1 MNVTFS
7 LALWNSPVILKQL
20 LKRQGAA
27 RTSLITR
34 GAACVCQLVPFIPMR
49 IITGKLKG
57 RIIPF
62 DVRKHGDARV
72 TPARIKEAAFNIL
85 GARLDHIHFLDL
97 FSCSGQIG
105 LEAYSRGARVLLN
118 EPDRRRH
125 GFISRLL
132 KDWGG
137 ERQVRLTN
145 QPVERLLPLLES
157 EQQAFDVIYADP
169 PYHLMHDDVPFALA
183 MPTRLGGS
191 VLLAPSAHILIQH
204 AADLEMPV
212 TSRHLSLCVRKTY
225 GGTSLSIYRNVCGGE

>member
-1 MNVTFS
+1 
-7 LALWNSPVILKQL
+7 
-20 LKRQGAA
+20 
-27 RTSLITR
+27 
-34 GAACVCQLVPFIPMR
+34 MR

-57 RIIPF
+57 RTIPF

-72 TPARIKEAAFNIL
+72 TPGKIKEATFAIL
-85 GARLDHIHFLDL
+85 GARLVNLHFLDL

-125 GFISRLL
+125 GFISMLL
-132 KDWGG
+132 RDWGAD
-137 ERQVRLTN
+137 RQVRLTN
-145 QPVERLLPLLES
+145 QPAERLLPLLES

-169 PYHLMHDDVPFALA
+169 PYQLMHDDVPFALD
-183 MPTRLGGS
+183 MLTRLSGS

-212 TSRHLSLCVRKTY
+212 TSRNLSLCVRKIY
-225 GGTSLSIYRNVCGGE
+225 GGTSLSIYRNVCGAE